1 MAQITRSNGDVLS
14 GVNQNA
20 NAGNFVSFNGAR
32 LSAFKIVI
40 ANSSDT
46 PQDVRTEGQVGEVVD
61 RIVTLIMTR
70 ATPTYMQIEDDTSG
84 QVSMLIE
91 GDGGWTASSLQTEI
105 RGMGTSVGVNNVD
118 VSKTIVTNNGL
129 KLA

>member
-1 MAQITRSNGDVLS
+1 MAQITRPNGDVLS

-20 NAGNFVSFNGAR
+20 NAGNFISFNGAR
-32 LSAFKIVI
+32 LTAFKIII
-40 ANSSDT
+40 ADSSEN
-46 PQDVRTEGQVGEVVD
+46 PQDIRLEGQAGEVVD

-70 ATPTYMQIEDDTSG
+70 ATPTYMQIENDTSG

-91 GDGGWTASSLQTEI
+91 GDSGWDANELQTEI
-105 RGMGTSVGVNNVD
+105 REMGTSVGLNNID
-118 VSKTIVTNNGL
+118 VSNTIVTNNGL

>member
-20 NAGNFVSFNGAR
+20 NAGNFISFNGAR
-32 LSAFKIVI
+32 LSAFKII
-40 ANSSDT
+40 ITNSSDT
-46 PQDVRTEGQVGEVVD
+46 AQDVRTEGQAGEVID

-105 RGMGTSVGVNNVD
+105 RGMGTSVGLNNVD
-118 VSKTIVTNNGL
+118 VSRTVVTNNGL